1 MNPKATS
8 SLRNGNRRRLHCA
21 AAPGPAEPALLL
33 ERLPPSRLAPPPRP
47 RPSGPRASPSPP
59 PATRH
64 GLVPKCELRLLGTQR
79 CPDCGSFMTKLGLGG
94 LCSNCDEPVTFDELL
109 AT

>member
-1 MNPKATS
+1 MGWNCGHK
-8 SLRNGNRRRLHCA
+8 RNHVANHRPY
-21 AAPGPAEPALLL
+21 APA
-33 ERLPPSRLAPPPRP
+33 RP
-47 RPSGPRASPSPP
+47 RR
-59 PATRH
+59 PAT
-64 GLVPKCELRLLGTQR
+64 VYECPECELRLLGTQR